1 MASYTKTNYMDP
13 MALVTPAI
21 GLVFWTSVVFILLIF
36 ILKKFAWKPILD
48 SVDKRNKN
56 IEDALQSAEKAKKE
70 MENLTADNEK
80 ILAQAK
86 AQRDLILK
94 EAREMKES
102 LIKDAKEKA
111 NLEAEKIMD
120 DTREQI
126 HNQKMKAI
134 TELKNQVA
142 DLSIEIAEKIIKS
155 ELKDKQAQKKLVV
168 DAMQDK
174 DLN

>member
-56 IEDALQSAEKAKKE
+56 IEDALQSAENAKKE

-80 ILAQAK
+80 ILAEAK

-102 LIKDAKEKA
+102 LIKAVSYTHLTLPTKA
-111 NLEAEKIMD
+111 
-120 DTREQI
+120 
-126 HNQKMKAI
+126 
-134 TELKNQVA
+134 
-142 DLSIEIAEKIIKS
+142 
-155 ELKDKQAQKKLVV
+155 
-168 DAMQDK
+168 
-174 DLN
+174 

>member
-1 MASYTKTNYMDP
+1 M
-13 MALVTPAI
+13 
-21 GLVFWTSVVFILLIF
+21 
-36 ILKKFAWKPILD
+36 KKYW
-48 SVDKRNKN
+48 
-56 IEDALQSAEKAKKE
+56 
-70 MENLTADNEK
+70 
-80 ILAQAK
+80 QAK
-86 AQRDLILK
+86 SQRDLIFK
-94 EAREMKES
+94 EAREMKR
-102 LIKDAKEKA
+102 KGRKEKTT
-111 NLEAEKIMD
+111 LEAEKIMD

>member
-1 MASYTKTNYMDP
+1 
-13 MALVTPAI
+13 
-21 GLVFWTSVVFILLIF
+21 
-36 ILKKFAWKPILD
+36 
-48 SVDKRNKN
+48 
-56 IEDALQSAEKAKKE
+56 

-80 ILAQAK
+80 ILSEAK
-86 AQRDLILK
+86 TQRDLILK
-94 EAREMKES
+94 DAREMKES

-111 NLEAEKIMD
+111 TLEAEKIMD

-142 DLSIEIAEKIIKS
+142 DLSIEIAEKIIKN

-168 DAMQDK
+168 DAMEDK